1 MPYVFLYETTYI
13 SEVEQKMSDSECDEI
28 LQAIDPITKIP
39 MLIGGLTLWLGGTI
53 IVAIAIITGALAV
66 SKWCLL
72 LNPIVALIV
81 LSIFK
86 KCKIKIIGIL
96 GVGYMLLSV
105 LLIIAGLQ

>member
-1 MPYVFLYETTYI
+1 
-13 SEVEQKMSDSECDEI
+13 MSDSECDEI

-39 MLIGGLTLWLGGTI
+39 MLIGGLTLWLGGII
-53 IVAIAIITGALAV
+53 IVAIAIITGTLAV